1 MNIIMRNFIS
11 GEGLRALPGIIMLYR
26 ELILRELLLFL
37 RGNISGG
44 TFYLSFSTDDFK
56 FA

>member
-44 TFYLSFSTDDFK
+44 TFYFSFSTDDFK